1 MQTPYEKYIPYK
13 LRALLRISS
22 TPTDLDEG
30 GVAAHVGGEDDVAH
44 QGSDRHPLRHG
55 QVPQQVDVLA
65 HLPPARCH
73 AGSNGRRL
81 LLLSLLTCA
90 GRRSEPRRAARPR
103 RAFASHYNDA
113 CKPVSV
119 CERLRIENIGP
130 HRAARPRPCRAG
142 APSRC

>member
-44 QGSDRHPLRHG
+44 QVPDRHPLRQG

-65 HLPPARCH
+65 HLPPASCH
-73 AGSNGRRL
+73 EGSNGRRL

-90 GRRSEPRRAARPR
+90 GRRSEP
-103 RAFASHYNDA
+103 
-113 CKPVSV
+113 
-119 CERLRIENIGP
+119 

-142 APSRC
+142 ARLRC

>member
-44 QGSDRHPLRHG
+44 QGSDRHPLRQG

-65 HLPPARCH
+65 HLRRPPA
-73 AGSNGRRL
+73 
-81 LLLSLLTCA
+81 
-90 GRRSEPRRAARPR
+90 
-103 RAFASHYNDA
+103 
-113 CKPVSV
+113 
-119 CERLRIENIGP
+119 
-130 HRAARPRPCRAG
+130 
-142 APSRC
+142 